1 MDSAG
6 AAVRSIVDVAGQA
19 LMAPF
24 RFGCL
29 LACLLGCKVVSTV
42 ASLCNYLTGYSEI
55 KPKNQTVVGQ
65 ICSYA

>member
-24 RFGCL
+24 RFG
-29 LACLLGCKVVSTV
+29 CLLGCKVVSTV